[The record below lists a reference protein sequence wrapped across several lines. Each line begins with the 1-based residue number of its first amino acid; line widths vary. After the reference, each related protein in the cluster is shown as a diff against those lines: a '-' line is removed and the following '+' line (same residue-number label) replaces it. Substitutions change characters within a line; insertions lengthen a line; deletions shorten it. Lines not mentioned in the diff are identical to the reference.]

1 MKKLFY
7 FLLFIPLISGC
18 IQLEAPK
25 ANYRDV
31 RVSNVNLQ
39 GARLDFM
46 FDVENKNPIAVE
58 ITNYTYQVEING
70 RELVNNTGG
79 GITIEAQAS
88 KMLTLPV
95 QLRWDR
101 VFDSVVSIAANLM
114 SDKMYLDYKV
124 TGSLTAG
131 TMGLTTTAPLNA
143 SGRINI
149 PKQALNLPR
158 ITF

>member
-1 MKKLFY
+1 MGKIRY
-7 FLLFIPLISGC
+7 LLLLIPLLTGC

-31 RVSNVNLQ
+31 RVSNVTLQ
-39 GARLDFM
+39 DVRLDFM
-46 FDVENKNPIAVE
+46 FDIENKNPIAVE

-79 GITIEAQAS
+79 GISIEAQGS
-88 KMLTLPV
+88 KMITLPV

-101 VFDSVVSIAANLM
+101 VFDSVVSVAANLM
-114 SDKMYLDYKV
+114 AGRMYLDYKI

-149 PKQALNLPR
+149 NRVVL
-158 ITF
+158 

>member
-1 MKKLFY
+1 MKKV
-7 FLLFIPLISGC
+7 LFILLAVIFITGC

-31 RVSNVNLQ
+31 RVSNVTLQ

-46 FDVENKNPIAVE
+46 FDVENKNPVAVE

-79 GITIEAQAS
+79 GISIEAQGS
-88 KMLTLPV
+88 KMITLPV
-95 QLRWDR
+95 SLRWDR
-101 VFDSVVSIAANLM
+101 VFDSVLSVAANLM
-114 SDKMYLDYKV
+114 AGKMYLDYKV

-149 PKQALNLPR
+149 PQKML
-158 ITF
+158 